1 LKVPLVDPLLWNTT
15 TSLIHLRN
23 CLEES
28 DPREEELKDQRDPE
42 KLAAREASA
51 RWGRGRR

>member
-1 LKVPLVDPLLWNTT
+1 
-15 TSLIHLRN
+15 
-23 CLEES
+23 LEES